1 MFRRSVTGE
10 CVLFRTYQAAS
21 KLIAWNARRNDVTFK
36 KVLSEK
42 RMKQAST
49 NSEAGVDRTGQ
60 GGFASILDALIE
72 YRVMII
78 VTTVIFMLI
87 GASYAFLT
95 PAVYEASVLIKVE
108 DSTGAPP
115 RQDGNELLNNIS
127 PSFDEKSSAESE
139 IQVIGSRLI
148 VSRAVDALRLYVSAK
163 PHYFP
168 VIGEWLARRGDR
180 LSEPGL
186 MGVGGYVWGN
196 ESIKLSTFEVPDK
209 VLGEN
214 YTLKALSK
222 GLYSLSGPGL
232 PEQGATGTVGS
243 VARFET
249 SHGPITL
256 LVKTLEGRPGATFD
270 LKRDSRQQ
278 TVDLLQKSVKI
289 KEQGAKSSVLKVSLE
304 STDARR
310 AAETIN
316 EIGRQYEQ
324 WNAAR
329 KAVIAKNS
337 LDYLQGQLPTMA
349 RQVQEAEDAYNNYRN
364 GHALLDMNEEAR
376 LLLQRSADAT
386 TQLIDLQR
394 RRDTLTATFS
404 DTYPAVTSLDKQIAA
419 ARKYIDDL
427 SLQVKGM
434 PTEQQGA
441 MRLMRDVR
449 VNTDLYTALRNNIE
463 QLRVIEAG
471 KAGSAQL
478 IDTADVPERPVKPV
492 KLLVM
497 LIATMFGLLV
507 GIGMAI
513 ARDYIFRGIT
523 DSREIEVRTGLNVLA
538 TIPRS
543 DKQEVLDRKVAEKTC
558 ENLLLASLYPKD
570 PSVEALRILRSAL
583 QFALI
588 GARNNVV
595 MLAGPLPGIGKSF
608 LSANLAA
615 LLASGGKRVLL
626 IDADLRKGRAHRYV
640 GLPPGP
646 GLSDVLAGTC
656 ELDVAIARNVLPRL
670 DVLQTGPYPDDPAE
684 LVMRPKYREI
694 VSTASARYD
703 VVVIDVPPVLVVSD
717 AGIMAPVAGL
727 LFLVARFADTRA
739 GELEESI
746 KRLAQTG
753 ARVNGVLLN
762 GTNMHTTDYALA
774 RRYGSRAYV
783 AYDYDAS
790 SHQ

>member
-1 MFRRSVTGE
+1 MRYASETETG
-10 CVLFRTYQAAS
+10 F
-21 KLIAWNARRNDVTFK
+21 
-36 KVLSEK
+36 
-42 RMKQAST
+42 
-49 NSEAGVDRTGQ
+49 DRTEQ
-60 GGFASILDALIE
+60 AGFASILDALIE

-78 VTTVIFMLI
+78 VITVIFMLV

-95 PAVYEASVLIKVE
+95 PSIYEASVLIKVE
-108 DSTGAPP
+108 DSAGAPP

-127 PSFDEKSSAESE
+127 PGFDEKSSAEGE

-148 VSRAVDALRLYVSAK
+148 VSRAVDARRLYVYAK

-168 VIGEWLARRGDR
+168 VIGEWLARRGDG

-186 MGVGGYVWGN
+186 MGTGGYVWGN
-196 ESIKLSTFEVPDK
+196 ESIKVAAFEVPQK
-209 VLGEN
+209 MQGEN
-214 YTLKALSK
+214 YTLKALSR
-222 GLYSLSGPGL
+222 GRYSLSGAGL
-232 PEQGATGTVGS
+232 PEQGATGAVGS

-249 SHGPITL
+249 GHGPITL
-256 LVKTLEGRPGATFD
+256 LVNSLEGRPGAAFD
-270 LKRDSRQQ
+270 LMRESRQL
-278 TVDLLQKSVKI
+278 TVDRLQKSVKI

-304 STDARR
+304 GPDALR
-310 AAETIN
+310 ASETIN
-316 EIGRQYEQ
+316 EIGHQYEQ
-324 WNAAR
+324 WNAVR
-329 KAVIAKNS
+329 KAVIARNS
-337 LDYLQGQLPTMA
+337 LDYLQSQLPTMA
-349 RQVQEAEDAYNNYRN
+349 RQVREAEDAYNNYRN

-394 RRDTLTATFS
+394 RRDTLMATFS
-404 DTYPAVTSLDKQIAA
+404 RTYPAVTSLDKQIASA
-419 ARKYIDDL
+419 QKYIDDL

-471 KAGSAQL
+471 KSGSAQL
-478 IDTADVPERPVKPV
+478 IDRADVPERPVKPV
-492 KLLVM
+492 KLLVI
-497 LIATMFGLLV
+497 LVSTVFGLLAGV
-507 GIGMAI
+507 GLAI
-513 ARDYIFRGIT
+513 ARDYIFRGVT
-523 DSREIEVRTGLNVLA
+523 DLREIELSTGLSVFA
-538 TIPRS
+538 TIPYSHR
-543 DKQEVLDRKVAEKTC
+543 QELLDRKMKEKSC
-558 ENLLLASLYPKD
+558 ENLLLASRDPKD

-626 IDADLRKGRAHRYV
+626 IDADLRKGRVHRYV
-640 GLPPGP
+640 GLTPGP
-646 GLSDVLAGTC
+646 GLSDVLSGTC
-656 ELDVAIARNVLPRL
+656 ELDTAIAQNVLPRL
-670 DVLQTGPYPDDPAE
+670 DVLQTGPYPADPAD
-684 LVMRPKYREI
+684 LVMLPKYREI
-694 VSTASARYD
+694 VSTVSARYD

-790 SHQ
+790 SH